1 MYGLIIQ
8 FYSKSSLCCFALEYN
23 VGYKAI
29 QLFEFIVFPT
39 LPNLYNS
46 ARLN

>member
-23 VGYKAI
+23 VGYKVS
-29 QLFEFIVFPT
+29 LLCFPHSQICIT
-39 LPNLYNS
+39 QQD
-46 ARLN
+46 